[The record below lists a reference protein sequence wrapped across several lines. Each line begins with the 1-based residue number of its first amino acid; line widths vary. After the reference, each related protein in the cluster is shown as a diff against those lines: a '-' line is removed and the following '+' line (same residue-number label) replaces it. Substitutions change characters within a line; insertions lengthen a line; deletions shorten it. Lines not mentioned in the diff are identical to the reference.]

1 MAASLEKAWSG
12 QQNFFEKLHAFNIH
26 ALVCLAHQKRGLL
39 IVTTV
44 TYHINGSNEILLSM
58 NCLTPFYKESALFRS
73 EGSYYTDFSSFAK
86 VAVATFTSKP
96 GGPAIKSK
104 LRLVK
109 INEQSTFG
117 DEVTSTDLYCN
128 FSLYSLIR
136 QNLGKQSSSLYP
148 YIHTQPNFYWDKFSV
163 RKPAHKLPDFL

>member
-1 MAASLEKAWSG
+1 MLGS
-12 QQNFFEKLHAFNIH
+12 
-26 ALVCLAHQKRGLL
+26 QKRGLL

-58 NCLTPFYKESALFRS
+58 NCLTPFYKESARSRS
-73 EGSYYTDFSSFAK
+73 EGSCYTDFSSFAK
-86 VAVATFTSKP
+86 VAVATFTSKL

-109 INEQSTFG
+109 INEQSAFG

-136 QNLGKQSSSLYP
+136 QYLGKQSSSLYA
-148 YIHTQPNFYWDKFSV
+148 YTHRAT
-163 RKPAHKLPDFL
+163 FLLG